1 VVYQLQGPITHH
13 GHEHRPAVFATEMR
27 TAAHVAHH
35 DYDGS
40 GFDRGHMCPA
50 YALFSRFGEEG
61 MQTTFVM
68 ANVIP
73 QCHDLNAGE
82 WEHLETAIAGRDGH
96 GNGWAGDGPLWIING
111 PVYDKRPASATLRNR
126 TWVPTAC
133 FSVILRMR
141 DGSWDALAVEM
152 PNQERVAGPWTRYL
166 TTIERIEGETRIDIL
181 AGLVVPEKERL
192 EHLHA
197 VAGWR

>member
-1 VVYQLQGPITHH
+1 
-13 GHEHRPAVFATEMR
+13 
-27 TAAHVAHH
+27 
-35 DYDGS
+35 
-40 GFDRGHMCPA
+40 
-50 YALFSRFGEEG
+50 

-126 TWVPTAC
+126 TWIPTAC

-166 TTIERIEGETRIDIL
+166 TTIERIERETRIDIL
-181 AGLVVPEKERL
+181 AGLMVPEKERL